1 MYHKPEARSPKRLY
15 LVGPTAVG
23 KTSVALVLA
32 KAIGAEIVGADSRQ
46 VYRGMDIGTAKPT
59 PLERA
64 AVAHHL
70 LDVADP
76 DEPFAVADYLRLA
89 HNILTRLEAAGTP
102 AVVVGGTGLY
112 IRALRKGL
120 CKAPPA
126 DPLLRARLLAE
137 EQREGAGVLHRRL
150 LAVDPVA
157 AGRIP
162 PGDLRRI
169 VRALEVHLLT
179 GVPLSALQQ
188 QWQWAPVKSDPV
200 VGLAMD
206 RSALA
211 RRIDDRVDAM
221 MARGFL
227 EEVRGVLARG
237 DRKGLPAM
245 QGLGYRELADH
256 LEGLLSLDEAIRLM
270 KKRTKAYAKRQ
281 ETWFRREEGI
291 RWVEVLPDETP
302 EAVAA
307 KVKKSVANGPVM
319 S

>member
-1 MYHKPEARSPKRLY
+1 MVPQGLSYSRGRIY

-23 KTSVALVLA
+23 KTAVALVLA
-32 KAIGAEIVGADSRQ
+32 KGIGAEVVGADSRQ

-59 PLERA
+59 PPERA

-76 DEPFAVADYLRLA
+76 DEPFTVADYLRLA
-89 HNILTRLEAAGTP
+89 HNVLTRLEAAGIP
-102 AVVVGGTGLY
+102 SVVVGGTGLY

-126 DPLLRARLLAE
+126 DPLLRARLQAE
-137 EQREGAGVLHRRL
+137 EQREGAGSLHRRL
-150 LAVDPVA
+150 LEVDPVA

-169 VRALEVHLLT
+169 IRALEVQVLT
-179 GVPLSALQQ
+179 GFPLSTLQQ
-188 QWQWAPVKSDPV
+188 QWRCAPVKEDPV

-211 RRIDDRVDAM
+211 RRIGERVDAM

-227 EEVRGVLARG
+227 KEVRALLARG
-237 DRKGLPAM
+237 DRKELPAM

-307 KVKKSVANGPVM
+307 KVKKYVSHTLR
-319 S
+319 